1 MLGVVAAAGRLIT
14 CSRIAGVYAVA
25 SASLSRLVLGLL
37 AACLVRCSAPSLTW
51 RRPIAAVVTALVP
64 SGELGPVPHLV
75 QSASWRAQAH
85 GPASIAA
92 WCAHATPR
100 RRSLSGQGVA
110 MLKTSSS
117 SDLPWSLKS
126 VTTKAKFT
134 GCLQSRRV
142 FGALF
147 MHAHSDVVSWVSVRL
162 LRMMGT

>member
-1 MLGVVAAAGRLIT
+1 MFSNCWRLRGGLSVSVAAGP
-14 CSRIAGVYAVA
+14 GP
-25 SASLSRLVLGLL
+25 LGGLHS
-37 AACLVRCSAPSLTW
+37 LVRCSAPSLTW